1 MRTSLR
7 NSRLTLAVFLFSAL
21 LTSCGAPDTPPA
33 IADNLRR
40 GLGGEPAT
48 LDPAGAADAF
58 TSQVVRDLYE
68 GLTRESPSGA
78 AIPGIAASWDI
89 DATGTQYTFHIRAN
103 ARWSNGKP
111 LRAADFVTAWRR
123 VVDPKQDSLVADN
136 LRLIR
141 GAAEIISGKATPD
154 TLGVAAPADDVLV
167 VTLER
172 PAPYLPEVLTH
183 SAAFPIY
190 SEKSARAHDPA
201 ESVTDGP
208 YVLSRWQNGGSIKL
222 KKNAAYWD
230 AANVHIT
237 TIDYE
242 FASDETSQYARYRA
256 GQLDVTDNVPMSAIP
271 DFQKD
276 RARELVTAPYLAT
289 AYYGFNLAARPLA
302 NNVKLR
308 QALSMAIDRKRL
320 VASFGFGEPPAYGF
334 VPPGVWNY
342 QQQSLPW
349 KDLSDE
355 ARIAE
360 AQRLY
365 REAGYSSQSPLRL
378 RVLYNSNVVIKRT
391 AIMIASMWKETLG
404 IDTELTEQE
413 FRAFLVTRHDKTQ
426 WDVARFS
433 WVADFDDASNFLDIL
448 RTNSSN
454 NDEGY
459 SNTAYDALLD
469 EAARTADPAAR
480 SHILES
486 AEKMALDDYPITPLY
501 HFVSKRLVKPYI
513 TGVQPSPLDHVPSSA
528 LSIQPH

>member
-103 ARWSNGKP
+103 AHWSNGKP

-256 GQLDVTDNVPMSAIP
+256 GQLDVTDNVPMSAISEGSCA
-271 DFQKD
+271 
-276 RARELVTAPYLAT
+276 RAGHRTVSGNRLLRLQPRRPP
-289 AYYGFNLAARPLA
+289 ARQQRQTSPGTLDGH
-302 NNVKLR
+302 R
-308 QALSMAIDRKRL
+308 SQAL
-320 VASFGFGEPPAYGF
+320 GG
-334 VPPGVWNY
+334 
-342 QQQSLPW
+342 Q
-349 KDLSDE
+349 
-355 ARIAE
+355 
-360 AQRLY
+360 
-365 REAGYSSQSPLRL
+365 LRL
-378 RVLYNSNVVIKRT
+378 R
-391 AIMIASMWKETLG
+391 
-404 IDTELTEQE
+404 
-413 FRAFLVTRHDKTQ
+413 
-426 WDVARFS
+426 
-433 WVADFDDASNFLDIL
+433 
-448 RTNSSN
+448 
-454 NDEGY
+454 
-459 SNTAYDALLD
+459 
-469 EAARTADPAAR
+469 
-480 SHILES
+480 
-486 AEKMALDDYPITPLY
+486 
-501 HFVSKRLVKPYI
+501 
-513 TGVQPSPLDHVPSSA
+513 
-528 LSIQPH
+528 